1 MRHDCGFGIHL
12 NQCVIISALTIRCSM
27 NSSLTQIPERLDFC
41 TKRRMRKESCDGVG
55 VLFDGDSSWEG
66 DRCLRRVFLASSS
79 CSLHS
84 SSRLSAQASFSDYI
98 HTALTP
104 RHHGPT
110 TTQACIAVILH
121 WPNMI
126 PWPSYL
132 SHRAIC
138 PSRVHSYSSLRP

>member
-1 MRHDCGFGIHL
+1 
-12 NQCVIISALTIRCSM
+12 
-27 NSSLTQIPERLDFC
+27 
-41 TKRRMRKESCDGVG
+41 MRKESCDGVG

-66 DRCLRRVFLASSS
+66 DRC
-79 CSLHS
+79 
-84 SSRLSAQASFSDYI
+84 SRLSAQASFSDYI

-104 RHHGPT
+104 RYHGPT
-110 TTQACIAVILH
+110 TPQACIAVILH

-126 PWPSYL
+126 LWPSYL